1 MQEGVFFHFGQLSA
15 MALIQ
20 GGGAM
25 NFLGASTYNF
35 MRGMKPADIIVS
47 AEEVTDNEA
56 KLILE
61 RYKNL
66 IIVCVYTWLYNYS
79 IVVL

>member
-1 MQEGVFFHFGQLSA
+1 MEIAVCKLYWIHTCTCIYVMQESLFFHFSQLSA

-25 NFLGASTYNF
+25 NFHGASTYNF
-35 MRGMKPADIIVS
+35 MCGMKPADIIVS
-47 AEEVTDNEA
+47 DEVTDSEA

-61 RYKNL
+61 K
-66 IIVCVYTWLYNYS
+66 VD
-79 IVVL
+79 